1 MIKEDN
7 QDFENSTKCCI
18 CDNTYVDGEVK
29 VRDNYHISG
38 SGHRIVISVL
48 N

>member
-29 VRDNYHISG
+29 VRDNYRISG
-38 SGHRIVISVL
+38 SEHRIVISVL